1 MSESQALKLLAS
13 LPHDG
18 ATKVHPLDFSSLL
31 YLQDKGHVNVSVVNG
46 DVVAERT
53 SGVTESH
60 CLRSIV

>member
-18 ATKVHPLDFSSLL
+18 AIKVHPLDFLSLL

-46 DVVAERT
+46 EVVAERA
-53 SGVTESH
+53 SGVTELQ